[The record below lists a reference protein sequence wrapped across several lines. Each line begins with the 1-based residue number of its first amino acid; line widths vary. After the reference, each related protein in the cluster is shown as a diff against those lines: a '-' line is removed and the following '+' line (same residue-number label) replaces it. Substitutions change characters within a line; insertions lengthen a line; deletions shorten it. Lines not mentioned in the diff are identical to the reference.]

1 MDERKLVE
9 YFGAPCMASLA
20 TLSWK
25 HGQEISTNGPLKAF
39 LSSSSVPP
47 NLRTLNYVGDDLNDL
62 LLRYRPIRRVISI
75 GFDASMAP
83 KCEDLVK
90 KRDILTHIS
99 VQALTTTRS
108 LFTNYHRGSSSLPK
122 HPAPRRVPVE
132 HIYMHES
139 MQGAMRHT

>member
-75 GFDASMAP
+75 GFNPSMAP

-99 VQALTTTRS
+99 VQALTTTKS
-108 LFTNYHRGSSSLPK
+108 LFTTITEDPLPFRNIQ
-122 HPAPRRVPVE
+122 HL
-132 HIYMHES
+132 
-139 MQGAMRHT
+139 GAFRLNTSTCTVRFY